1 MFERKKYKSFAK
13 KQLSGRWGIPILVTI
28 IVAIISGLFSLPEF
42 SGLIKNGYFA
52 AMMRSDYLSALT
64 AAEAAANSTS
74 YISSLINILVS
85 AILEVAVIGV
95 YLKMSRSPEPVSFS
109 DFLEG
114 FNNWG
119 RAILGILWQT
129 LWTFLWTLLFIIP
142 GIIKAFAYS
151 QMFYIISEYKDVSV
165 TKAMRISIEITKGH
179 KWNLFVMALS
189 FIGWEIL
196 AVFTFEIL
204 QLWLIPYMNM
214 TYVNAYHALMKEA
227 IESGRI
233 KPEDLSE

>member
-13 KQLSGRWGIPILVTI
+13 KQLSGRWGIPILITI
-28 IVAIISGLFSLPEF
+28 IVGIISLLFSLPEY
-42 SGLIKNGYFA
+42 SGLIRNGYFS
-52 AMMRSDYLSALT
+52 AMINNDYYSAIE

-74 YISSLINILVS
+74 YISSIINIIVS

-95 YLKMSRSPEPVSFS
+95 YIKMSRSPEPVSFS

-119 RAILGILWQT
+119 RAILGILWQF

-165 TKAMRISIEITKGH
+165 TKAMRISMEITKGH
-179 KWNLFVMALS
+179 KWNLFVMSLS
-189 FIGWEIL
+189 FLGWEIL

-227 IESGRI
+227 LESGRI